1 MSGIIYASI
10 LAAVLMAPALHL
22 IGLRWTWAWPIAC
35 LWAFGIGASAAEG
48 LGYL

>member
-1 MSGIIYASI
+1 MVSIAYASI

-22 IGLRWTWAWPIAC
+22 IGLPWSWAWPLSC
-35 LWAFGIGASAAEG
+35 LWGFGLGFSAAEG